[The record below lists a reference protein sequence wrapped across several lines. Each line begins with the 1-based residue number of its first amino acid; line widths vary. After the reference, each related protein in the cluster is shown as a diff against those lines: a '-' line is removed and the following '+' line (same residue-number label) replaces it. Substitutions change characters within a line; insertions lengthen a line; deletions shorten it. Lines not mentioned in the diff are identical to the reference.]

1 MDAPKRKS
9 LRLRGYDYSQHGA
22 YFITICTQDK
32 RSLFGPVGADS
43 ISARMLCWAFK
54 KTLVQYPN
62 VSCSDYVIM
71 PNHFHCILVLNR
83 TEVGADMES
92 APTISAIIQTFKR
105 ISTIEYIRMVKTGIV
120 PPFEKR
126 VWQRSF
132 YDHVIRDEDDYL
144 RIAEYISENP
154 AKWMEDRYYVPES

>member
-1 MDAPKRKS
+1 
-9 LRLRGYDYSQHGA
+9 
-22 YFITICTQDK
+22 
-32 RSLFGPVGADS
+32 
-43 ISARMLCWAFK
+43 
-54 KTLVQYPN
+54 
-62 VSCSDYVIM
+62 
-71 PNHFHCILVLNR
+71 
-83 TEVGADMES
+83 MES

-144 RIAEYISENP
+144 RIAEYVLENP